1 MSVERQA
8 FGGGSISSA
17 IGNDANHSDWKSSAA
32 YLSKAR
38 GKQVVLYFLE
48 EAYWMHKERNSASR
62 MGLGG
67 NWER

>member
-1 MSVERQA
+1 MIFLMSVERQA

-48 EAYWMHKERNSASR
+48 EAY
-62 MGLGG
+62 
-67 NWER
+67 